1 MTTSPEDRV
10 RLLARLAG
18 IEIDESEVPEVASR
32 FGSLIAELDRLKD
45 LDLSGIDPIVVF
57 PERE

>member
-18 IEIDESEVPEVASR
+18 IEIDESEVPEVANR
-32 FGSLIAELDRLKD
+32 FGSLIVELDRLKD